1 MRKPAIFAAALVLVA
16 VSAAL
21 AAQPKPKACDSWYCK
36 GKSCAP
42 AKYAQ
47 VRSAPTLLPLF
58 ASPLYGAVVIEGGI
72 GFAAVGVAAAFRRRR
87 RTASE
92 SMPAPTPRETGEP

>member
-1 MRKPAIFAAALVLVA
+1 MRKPAIFAGALALVA

-36 GKSCAP
+36 GKACAP

-47 VRSAPTLLPLF
+47 VRTAPTLLPLF
-58 ASPLYGAVVIEGGI
+58 GSPLYGALVIESGVA
-72 GFAAVGVAAAFRRRR
+72 FAAVGVAAAFRRKRR
-87 RTASE
+87 PASE
-92 SMPAPTPRETGEP
+92 SMTAPTPRETGEP

>member
-1 MRKPAIFAAALVLVA
+1 MRRPVILAGAVVLAA

-36 GKSCAP
+36 GKECAP

-58 ASPLYGAVVIEGGI
+58 ASPLYGAVVVEGGI
-72 GFAAVGVAAAFRRRR
+72 GFAAVVLGATLRRRR
-87 RTASE
+87 RAASE
-92 SMPAPTPRETGEP
+92 TMPAPAPRETGEP